1 MIYRD
6 NLLQAE
12 RVYLTAIRR
21 DDLDMYKK
29 WHSNPEFLRL
39 KSGGVAMPRTQE
51 RYEQWLDAIIKDK
64 ETYYFG
70 IRLREDDRLLGNCDI
85 EMENPT
91 SRHGWVGIFIGD
103 PDDWGKGYGTE
114 AMSILVRFGFMELNL
129 HRITLNVFAYNERGI
144 KSYEKVGFVHEGTN
158 REALYR
164 DGTYYDVHLMG
175 ILRRDWL
182 MKHHPDLVK

>member
-6 NLLQAE
+6 DLLHGE

-21 DDLDMYKK
+21 DDMDTYKK
-29 WHSNPEFLRL
+29 WHNNPEFARL
-39 KSGGVAMPRTQE
+39 LSSGVAIPRTQE
-51 RYEQWLDAIIKDK
+51 RLEKWFDSTVKNND
-64 ETYYFG
+64 TYTFG

-85 EMENPT
+85 EIESQS
-91 SRHGWVGIFIGD
+91 SRHGWVGIYIGE

-114 AMSILVRFGFMELNL
+114 AMGVLVRFGFMELNL

-144 KSYEKVGFVHEGTN
+144 RAYEKVGFVHEGSN

-164 DGTYYDVHLMG
+164 DGTYHDVHIMG

-182 MKHHPDLVK
+182 AKHHPELK

>member
-1 MIYRD
+1 MIYTN
-6 NLLQAE
+6 NLLQGE
-12 RVYLTAIRR
+12 RVHLTAIRR
-21 DDLDMYKK
+21 DDIDTYKK
-29 WHSNPEFLRL
+29 WFTNPEFLRL
-39 KSGGVAMPRTQE
+39 KSGGVAAPRTQE
-51 RYEQWLDAIIKDK
+51 RLEQWLDATAKDK
-64 ETYYFG
+64 DSYNFS
-70 IRLREDDRLLGNCDI
+70 IRLREDDRLLGNCDVEI
-85 EMENPT
+85 ESQN
-91 SRHGWVGIFIGD
+91 SRHGWVGIFIGE

-164 DGTYYDVHLMG
+164 DGTYHDVHVMG

-182 MKHHPDLVK
+182 AKIHPDLVK

>member
-6 NLLQAE
+6 NLLHGE

-21 DDLDMYKK
+21 DDMDTYKK
-29 WHSNPEFLRL
+29 WFTNTELMRFL
-39 KSGGVAMPRTQE
+39 SGSVAMPHTQE
-51 RYEQWLDAIIKDK
+51 RHERWFNHVTKDND
-64 ETYYFG
+64 TYTFG

-85 EMENPT
+85 EIE
-91 SRHGWVGIFIGD
+91 SQFSHHGWVGIFIGD

-114 AMSILVRFGFMELNL
+114 AMGVLVRFGFMELNL

-144 KSYEKVGFVHEGTN
+144 KAYEKVGFVHEGTN

-164 DGTYYDVHLMG
+164 DGTYHDVHIMG
-175 ILRRDWL
+175 ILRRDW
-182 MKHHPDLVK
+182 MNKHHPELVK